1 MVAENIADILKNA
14 CEKLGYNNEN
24 VIVSFSNM
32 PNLCD
37 FQSNFAFQIAKDAK
51 LPPVKVAE
59 NIVNQIG
66 ENQDYVFSVA
76 NPGYINITLKN
87 STLSKIAN
95 NFLADDTCG
104 VEKHENKMQVLMDYG
119 GANIAKELHVG
130 HLCSPI
136 IGEAEKRLYR
146 LFGHKVISDA
156 HLGDWGLQM
165 GLTILQLKEDGI
177 LDYYFSGNG
186 KEPEITLNLLNVSY
200 PKASARKNVDADFKK
215 RADEVTKYIQDKKEP
230 YFEIYQKIRE
240 LSVATIKELYRE
252 LGAEFDLWN
261 GESSCYGITDKI
273 VQMFVD
279 KGLARESEGAVVVDV
294 AREGEHIPLPKQN
307 PDEEQRYKNPMPPA
321 IIKKYNGGDLYA
333 TTDIATIYM
342 RNNDYKLD
350 EILYFTDNRQNM
362 HFEQVFRCSKMI
374 GISPEN
380 QKLIHIGFGAM
391 KGKDGKPFKTREG
404 GVVKLDDVVNLL
416 IQKSSEKL
424 ASNGLEP
431 TRELALQIGIGAMK
445 FGALSNFVT
454 KDYVFDLDR
463 FLSFDG
469 KTGPYIQYMVARI
482 NSILSKN
489 NADSGDIVIKDE
501 QEKEIIMNIL
511 KLNNAYQICFKEKS
525 MNSLCTAVFDLASSF
540 SGFYNSHKIL
550 TEPDLNTKKSY
561 ISLITLV
568 RNALKQ
574 AMWVLGIEC
583 PERM

>member
-1 MVAENIADILKNA
+1 MVNQNIEELIKNA
-14 CEKLGYNNEN
+14 CEKLGYSTEN
-24 VIVSFSNM
+24 VVVSFSNI
-32 PNLCD
+32 PTLCD
-37 FQSNFAFQIAKDAK
+37 FQTNIAFQISKQAK
-51 LPPVKVAE
+51 LPPIKVAE
-59 NIVNQIG
+59 NIANQIG
-66 ENQDYVFSVA
+66 ESDDFLFSVA

-87 STLSKIAN
+87 KTLSQIAN
-95 NFLADDTCG
+95 EYLQDKLCG
-104 VEKHENKMQVLMDYG
+104 VEQHSQKMQVLMDYG

-136 IGEAEKRLYR
+136 IGEAEKRLYKI
-146 LFGHKVISDA
+146 LGHDVISDV

-177 LDYYFSGNG
+177 LDYYFSGVG
-186 KEPEITLNLLNVSY
+186 KEPEITLDLLNVSY
-200 PKASARKNVDADFKK
+200 PKASARKNVDAEFKK
-215 RADEVTKYIQDKKEP
+215 RADDVTKYIQEKKEP
-230 YFEIYQKIRE
+230 YFKIYQKIRE
-240 LSVATIKELYRE
+240 LSVATIKNLYQE

-279 KGLARESEGAVVVDV
+279 KGLARESEGAIVVDV
-294 AREGEHIPLPKQN
+294 AREGEHIPLPKQS

-333 TTDIATIYM
+333 TTDIATIYL
-342 RNNDYKLD
+342 RNKEYKLD
-350 EILYFTDNRQNM
+350 EILYFTDNRQSL

-374 GISPEN
+374 GISPEQ

-391 KGKDGKPFKTREG
+391 KGQDGKPFKTRGG

-416 IQKSSEKL
+416 IKKSSEKL
-424 ASNGLEP
+424 ASNGLNP
-431 TRELALQIGIGAMK
+431 TRELALQIGVGAMK

-454 KDYVFDLDR
+454 KDYVFDIER

-482 NSILSKN
+482 NSILAK
-489 NADSGDIVIKDE
+489 AKDECGEIVIKDNE
-501 QEKEIIMNIL
+501 EKEIIINIL
-511 KLNNAYQICFKEKS
+511 KLNSAYQTCFKEKS
-525 MNSLCTAVFDLASSF
+525 MNLLCTAVFDLASSF
-540 SGFYNSHKIL
+540 STFYNSHKIL
-550 TEPDLNTKKSY
+550 TEPDDQTRKSY

-574 AMWVLGIEC
+574 ALWVLGIEC

>member
-1 MVAENIADILKNA
+1 MVNQNIEELIKNA
-14 CEKLGYNNEN
+14 CEKLGYSTEN
-24 VIVSFSNM
+24 VVVSFSNI
-32 PNLCD
+32 PTLCD
-37 FQSNFAFQIAKDAK
+37 FQTNIAFQISKQAK
-51 LPPVKVAE
+51 LSPIKVAE
-59 NIVNQIG
+59 NIANQIG
-66 ENQDYVFSVA
+66 ESDDFLFSVA

-87 STLSKIAN
+87 KTLSQIAN
-95 NFLADDTCG
+95 EYLKDKLCG
-104 VEKHENKMQVLMDYG
+104 VEQHSQKMQVLMDYG

-136 IGEAEKRLYR
+136 IGEAEKRLYK
-146 LFGHKVISDA
+146 LLGHSVISDA

-177 LDYYFSGNG
+177 LDYYFSGVG
-186 KEPEITLNLLNVSY
+186 KEPEITLDLLNVSY
-200 PKASARKNVDADFKK
+200 PKASARKNVDAEFKK
-215 RADEVTKYIQDKKEP
+215 RADDVTKYIQEKKEP

-240 LSVATIKELYRE
+240 LSVATIKNLYQE

-279 KGLARESEGAVVVDV
+279 KGLARESEGAIVVDV
-294 AREGEHIPLPKQN
+294 AREGEHIPLPKQS

-333 TTDIATIYM
+333 TTDIATIYL
-342 RNNDYKLD
+342 RNKEYKLD
-350 EILYFTDNRQNM
+350 EILYFTDNRQSL

-391 KGKDGKPFKTREG
+391 KGQDGKPFKTREG

-416 IQKSSEKL
+416 IKKSSEKL
-424 ASNGLEP
+424 ASNGLNP
-431 TRELALQIGIGAMK
+431 TRELALQIGVGAMK

-454 KDYVFDLDR
+454 KDYVFDIER

-482 NSILSKN
+482 NSILAK
-489 NADSGDIVIKDE
+489 AKDECGEIVIKDNE
-501 QEKEIIMNIL
+501 EKEIIINIL
-511 KLNNAYQICFKEKS
+511 KLNSAYQTCFKEKS
-525 MNSLCTAVFDLASSF
+525 MNLLCTAVFDLASSF
-540 SGFYNSHKIL
+540 STFYNSHKIL
-550 TEPDLNTKKSY
+550 TEPDDQTRKSY

-574 AMWVLGIEC
+574 ALWVLGIEC